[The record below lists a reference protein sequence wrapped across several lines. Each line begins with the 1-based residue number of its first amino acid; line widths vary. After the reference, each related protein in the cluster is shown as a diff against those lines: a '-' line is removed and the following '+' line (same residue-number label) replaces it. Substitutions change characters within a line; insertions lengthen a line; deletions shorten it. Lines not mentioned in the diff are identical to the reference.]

1 MLPEFLTELDDFL
14 NTMVTYVVCLTRIV
28 DTGVMTSVMTS
39 RNLGEVQVWFI
50 SRMYRK
56 PHMLSR
62 MVTRPVTD

>member
-39 RNLGEVQVWFI
+39 RNLGEVQV
-50 SRMYRK
+50 
-56 PHMLSR
+56 
-62 MVTRPVTD
+62 